1 MGGGVQLLLPRFV
14 NNNVFV
20 YIFGRAMKLLQWD
33 YFLNVAMLLFESV
46 VVDTVRGFFLGTYNT
61 MRAVMSGRHKELD
74 WSSLVAA

>member
-1 MGGGVQLLLPRFV
+1 
-14 NNNVFV
+14 
-20 YIFGRAMKLLQWD
+20 MKLLQWD